1 MKALGIIVVLF
12 RRLRC
17 MLLFFL
23 SGFLL
28 QTPAFAVN
36 ADATSVYNYAC
47 GIASKNH
54 QPTASRLAACYRV
67 YIEAKPI
74 GDQRTVNYN
83 AWITAYNQDNEPELR
98 LDDAR
103 MVDSVLKA
111 NNGDSALAAVVRKAL
126 RFSRETTL
134 RVTQENYFVDDPD
147 QMRTVLSE
155 QCLIA
160 AGY

>member
-1 MKALGIIVVLF
+1 MHAIV
-12 RRLRC
+12 
-17 MLLFFL
+17 FL

-36 ADATSVYNYAC
+36 ADAASVYNYAC
-47 GIASKNH
+47 GIASNYH
-54 QPTASRLAACYRV
+54 QPTASRFATYYRV
-67 YIEAKPI
+67 YIE
-74 GDQRTVNYN
+74 GEQDSDQRAVNYN
-83 AWITAYNQDNEPELR
+83 AWTRTYKQEIEPELR

-103 MVDSVLKA
+103 MVDSVLNA
-111 NNGDSALAAVVRKAL
+111 NKGDSALAAVVRKAL
-126 RFSRETTL
+126 RFSRENILEITKK
-134 RVTQENYFVDDPD
+134 NYFVDDPD

>member
-1 MKALGIIVVLF
+1 
-12 RRLRC
+12 
-17 MLLFFL
+17 
-23 SGFLL
+23 
-28 QTPAFAVN
+28 
-36 ADATSVYNYAC
+36 
-47 GIASKNH
+47 
-54 QPTASRLAACYRV
+54 
-67 YIEAKPI
+67 
-74 GDQRTVNYN
+74 
-83 AWITAYNQDNEPELR
+83 
-98 LDDAR
+98 

-126 RFSRETTL
+126 RFSRENML